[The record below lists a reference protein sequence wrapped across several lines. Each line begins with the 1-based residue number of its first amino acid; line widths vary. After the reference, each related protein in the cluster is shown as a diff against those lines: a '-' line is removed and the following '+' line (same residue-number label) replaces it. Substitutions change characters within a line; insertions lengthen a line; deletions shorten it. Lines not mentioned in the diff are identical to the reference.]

1 VICLISDARV
11 RKLLYFVFV
20 GGVGFVVD
28 GGVLTLLSQFF
39 EFDIYLSRLWS
50 FSTATLITWRL
61 NRTLT
66 FQHDADPSMQ
76 KRVEYGRYLL
86 VQTSGALANLAVFS
100 LIIEI
105 HQPMKAIP
113 IVPLFIGAIFGLII
127 NFTGSRYWVFRKRND
142 KEKNV

>member
-1 VICLISDARV
+1 MIRFIHDARA

-39 EFDIYLSRLWS
+39 EWDIYLSRLCS
-50 FSTATLITWRL
+50 FSAATLITWRL
-61 NRTLT
+61 NRTLV
-66 FQHDADPSMQ
+66 FRHDADPAMR

-86 VQTSGALANLAVFS
+86 VQTCGALVNLAVFS
-100 LIIEI
+100 LIIGI
-105 HQPMKAIP
+105 HPALKATP
-113 IVPLFIGAIFGLII
+113 IAPLFIGAIFGLLI